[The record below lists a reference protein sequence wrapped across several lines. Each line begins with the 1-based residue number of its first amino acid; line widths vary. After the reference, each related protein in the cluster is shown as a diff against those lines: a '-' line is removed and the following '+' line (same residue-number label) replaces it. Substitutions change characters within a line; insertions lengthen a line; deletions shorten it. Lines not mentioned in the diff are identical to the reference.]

1 MSSSSSNNNNTT
13 NDRRQQHAHQM
24 HLSSMRDRIYSLED
38 AQSQLHAEN
47 VAMKIQLNG
56 MAASRVATQQQTDVI
71 RLNTRLRMFKKSSHN
86 QEVLNIISA
95 FCKGSPDGCVLN
107 DRDLRHQIWVFFDG
121 QKKISRLTPKRK
133 SLMIKEG
140 SVIKEFGKLKLQYHT
155 KIERQHRESLKEH
168 YDGGEKLLRI
178 ECMSPEVSDDDS
190 NNVLHKQKLSFHN
203 ANVDEYFKQ
212 LDMLYSSERM
222 QKE

>member
-24 HLSSMRDRIYSLED
+24 HLSSMRDRICSLED
-38 AQSQLHAEN
+38 AQSQLRAEN

-56 MAASRVATQQQTDVI
+56 MAASRVATQQQTDVHTPEHRVEDVQKVI
-71 RLNTRLRMFKKSSHN
+71 RNINTRHGMFLGDDGFRYSETFRSSHN

-121 QKKISRLTPKRK
+121 QKKISRLTPEKK

-140 SVIKEFGKLKLQYHT
+140 SAIKEFGKL
-155 KIERQHRESLKEH
+155 
-168 YDGGEKLLRI
+168 
-178 ECMSPEVSDDDS
+178 VS
-190 NNVLHKQKLSFHN
+190 
-203 ANVDEYFKQ
+203 
-212 LDMLYSSERM
+212 
-222 QKE
+222 